1 MQRGGSKSNFFVVPA
16 NAGYGLRPGD
26 VQHHPIDMT
35 DSPRRTTTVQ
45 TLRGPNARGSPH
57 PYRAANRNG
66 GDGQRSRCHTPDD
79 FLGSGFARPQS
90 IHDVQHNS
98 TSGYLFKNI

>member
-1 MQRGGSKSNFFVVPA
+1 
-16 NAGYGLRPGD
+16 
-26 VQHHPIDMT
+26 MT

-45 TLRGPNARGSPH
+45 TLRGPNVRGSPH

-79 FLGSGFARPQS
+79 FLSSGFARPQS
-90 IHDVQHNS
+90 IHDVQHTS
-98 TSGYLFKNI
+98 SSGYVNHFV